1 MRSAAANWADFT
13 FDEFRGERHSEKVA
27 IRARIGLGD
36 ELAGA
41 TSSLRVTLCVA
52 PPAPCGDAHSDAAV
66 AAVVEHHLAK
76 DLRVLWMYLPTRN
89 QNALGRQPP
98 PGHAFRLALSAKL
111 KQPVSGT
118 PFGTAPTVAKW
129 HRGEEAVRRDSTG
142 RR

>member
-52 PPAPCGDAHSDAAV
+52 PPAPCGDAHFDAAV

-76 DLRVLWMYLPTRN
+76 DLRVLWMYLPTRDQTVTISVN
-89 QNALGRQPP
+89 PEQTSPSSPSGYC
-98 PGHAFRLALSAKL
+98 
-111 KQPVSGT
+111 VS
-118 PFGTAPTVAKW
+118 
-129 HRGEEAVRRDSTG
+129 RSTDG
-142 RR
+142 ISQV

>member
-52 PPAPCGDAHSDAAV
+52 PPAPCGDAHFDAAV

-89 QNALGRQPP
+89 QKVNN
-98 PGHAFRLALSAKL
+98 RLSYFGFHTGLASDV
-111 KQPVSGT
+111 VSKSVLIHSSGISRLLT
-118 PFGTAPTVAKW
+118 
-129 HRGEEAVRRDSTG
+129 
-142 RR
+142 

>member
-52 PPAPCGDAHSDAAV
+52 PPAPCGDAHFDAAV

-89 QNALGRQPP
+89 QKVACGQ
-98 PGHAFRLALSAKL
+98 GAQDMFRTTSQARSSLS
-111 KQPVSGT
+111 
-118 PFGTAPTVAKW
+118 F
-129 HRGEEAVRRDSTG
+129 
-142 RR
+142 

>member
-41 TSSLRVTLCVA
+41 TSPLRVALYVA
-52 PPAPCGDAHSDAAV
+52 PPAPCGDAHFDAAV

-89 QNALGRQPP
+89 QELP
-98 PGHAFRLALSAKL
+98 SI
-111 KQPVSGT
+111 
-118 PFGTAPTVAKW
+118 VAK
-129 HRGEEAVRRDSTG
+129 HGRVRTSKPPKSEPLTQPTP
-142 RR
+142 